1 MLFKLT
7 MYNESD
13 NELFTSGIQEKMG
26 GVGLTNFISGIQRV
40 EIFAT
45 YNLSLRSES
54 SSK

>member
-1 MLFKLT
+1 MNYLRQEFKKRWV
-7 MYNESD
+7 
-13 NELFTSGIQEKMG
+13 GGGGKMG